1 MVNLGAFAVIIAV
14 SRRTGSG
21 EISSWGGLF
30 AYAPGLSF
38 AMAIFLFALGGIPPA
53 AGWFAKFQLFQAVI
67 TPGTAAGYSLAVV
80 MAVNSVLS
88 LAYYL
93 GVMRAMFFDDVP
105 DGDVSPLKVPSAL
118 LGAIS
123 LSLVATLVVG
133 VLPHLVLDLADKAT
147 FARIPGL

>member
-1 MVNLGAFAVIIAV
+1 M
-14 SRRTGSG
+14 
-21 EISSWGGLF
+21 
-30 AYAPGLSF
+30 
-38 AMAIFLFALGGIPPA
+38 
-53 AGWFAKFQLFQAVI
+53 
-67 TPGTAAGYSLAVV
+67 
-80 MAVNSVLS
+80 NSVLS

-105 DGDVSPLKVPSAL
+105 DGDVSPIKVPSAL